1 MKTFGE
7 NNNKPTT
14 GPTVSVKTETA
25 GKIGLIGAVTIII
38 GAVVGCGVFF
48 KNGGVMRFNH
58 GNGWGMLLGW
68 IIAFVIALATAYS
81 YGEITRCKTKSANSG
96 LAGWAERY
104 VGYRFG
110 RFLKI
115 MYPLFYFA
123 IYPMAIGIF
132 AAEAIFNTNPSWA
145 GTSDGITGINFWLI
159 VLVAAVMVY
168 GLILMN
174 YLNNKIA
181 GKLSGYLAFSKF
193 IPIGLVLLGGIVAG
207 CLFPDNNLFSNPHI
221 GDKKGNFDFG
231 GVIASLPGIMFAFD
245 SFLIVGNVAKQ
256 VKNPT
261 KNVPL
266 SIVVSMITAGT
277 IYILIT
283 IAQIVSGTG
292 DPYTLV
298 DTLFGNNETL
308 KSVMKVIMSILI
320 FVSVFGGLNSFVFAA
335 SNAMQSAIDEEI
347 IIGYKWFKKISNGKC
362 EAFGGLMLMSITS
375 LIVIALICV
384 PSIILNTDA
393 IVDGLTN
400 AITVFIFLVYGTVS
414 FMSIMNRKTNKV
426 PVSEVSYQKGQC
438 IAASIATIGCWGI
451 AGYCLIKQFLCDPI
465 MDGNKLF
472 TGWGLFFDTKQAVMA
487 TWQASVWFWAFSIVF
502 FAIPF
507 VHDLFIKLVYKDYKQ
522 PLVWQKT
529 NVSLNSDSSIVMSK

>member
-1 MKTFGE
+1 
-7 NNNKPTT
+7 
-14 GPTVSVKTETA
+14 
-25 GKIGLIGAVTIII
+25 
-38 GAVVGCGVFF
+38 
-48 KNGGVMRFNH
+48 
-58 GNGWGMLLGW
+58 
-68 IIAFVIALATAYS
+68 
-81 YGEITRCKTKSANSG
+81 
-96 LAGWAERY
+96 
-104 VGYRFG
+104 
-110 RFLKI
+110 
-115 MYPLFYFA
+115 
-123 IYPMAIGIF
+123 
-132 AAEAIFNTNPSWA
+132 
-145 GTSDGITGINFWLI
+145 
-159 VLVAAVMVY
+159 MVY

-207 CLFPDNNLFSNPHI
+207 CLFPDNNLFSHPHI
-221 GDKKGNFDFG
+221 GDKKGDLDFG

-347 IIGYKWFKKISNGKC
+347 IIGYK
-362 EAFGGLMLMSITS
+362 
-375 LIVIALICV
+375 
-384 PSIILNTDA
+384 
-393 IVDGLTN
+393 
-400 AITVFIFLVYGTVS
+400 
-414 FMSIMNRKTNKV
+414 
-426 PVSEVSYQKGQC
+426 
-438 IAASIATIGCWGI
+438 
-451 AGYCLIKQFLCDPI
+451 
-465 MDGNKLF
+465 
-472 TGWGLFFDTKQAVMA
+472 
-487 TWQASVWFWAFSIVF
+487 
-502 FAIPF
+502 
-507 VHDLFIKLVYKDYKQ
+507 
-522 PLVWQKT
+522 
-529 NVSLNSDSSIVMSK
+529 